1 MGAALDAIQPSS
13 GPPTAVSRSVPVAP
27 RAAGDGGWRDAPDD
41 ADPVVLLL
49 GGFLTS
55 APLYRLMA
63 RRLRERGATEVV
75 IAPIWTPDWLLVPW
89 HGLGPL
95 VTRAGRALLRAG
107 RVSAASSRSRG
118 APVLVVGHSAGG
130 ALARLLTSPV
140 PFDGRRLAAA
150 DRIGA
155 IVTLGTPHH
164 VAADAQFGR
173 WLSGIAARFADEHVP
188 GAMFAPRVGY
198 VTVASR
204 GVPGRTD
211 GDGRARTA
219 LRFYQGLLATPV
231 GDEIDGDGLVPVES
245 ALLDGGES
253 IVLDAVVHGPLG
265 GGEWYGS
272 GPVIDQWW
280 PAAVDAWHRAL
291 RARVDG
297 SGSSAPGATR

>member
-1 MGAALDAIQPSS
+1 MGAALDVVQPSP
-13 GPPTAVSRSVPVAP
+13 GPLAALSPSVPVAP
-27 RAAGDGGWRDAPDD
+27 RAAGDDGWRAAPDE

-63 RRLRERGATEVV
+63 RRLRQRGAAEVV
-75 IAPIWTPDWLLVPW
+75 IASIWTPDWLLVPW

-95 VTRAGRALLRAG
+95 ATRAGRALLRAG
-107 RVSAASSRSRG
+107 RVSAASPRSRG

-150 DRIGA
+150 DRMGA

-164 VAADAQFGR
+164 VAADAQLGR
-173 WLSGIAARFADEHVP
+173 WLSAIAARFADEHIP
-188 GAMFAPRVGY
+188 GAMFVPRVGY

-204 GVPGRTD
+204 AVQGRAD
-211 GDGRARTA
+211 GDGRARAA
-219 LRFYQGLLATPV
+219 LRLYQGLLATS
-231 GDEIDGDGLVPVES
+231 GEEIDGDGLVPVTS
-245 ALLDGGES
+245 ALLDGSES
-253 IVLDAVVHGPLG
+253 IVLDDVVHGPLG

-272 GPVIDQWW
+272 GPVIDRWW
-280 PAAVDAWHRAL
+280 PAAIDAWHRAL
-291 RARVDG
+291 RARTDD
-297 SGSSAPGATR
+297 SGPSSRGATR